1 MQKDSVM
8 CAEVHSSDLFNYA
21 LLRPLKERNAPDS
34 LKIVSGYASYAMAS
48 RHVIES
54 RTLGRRLDV
63 DLVYGMAGV
72 DGVSKANHLGF
83 LSLAEHREFQYD
95 GTFRCS
101 YVMRPKSVHS
111 KVYVWCRDGIP
122 VKAFIGSANYTESGF
137 ALVGRTETLAECD
150 PTSALDF
157 FNGVK
162 ETAIPCQSAD
172 RDADFSPRTRG
183 GEIPAD
189 FSHALEVE
197 TDEASPYRGCL
208 KVVIPLINRKGN
220 LGDGSGLNWGVMADG
235 TPRLAKKGKAN
246 SFRNPNE
253 AYIRVPKKI
262 AMTGFFPEY
271 NANARRR
278 EEQKRFT
285 VVTDDGEV
293 FSCVRTSGGFG
304 KEIETPQD
312 NSELGRYFR
321 KRLGLP
327 DGAYVDVMA
336 MKRHGR
342 FDVTFYKIDEESY
355 AMDFSPKRLR
365 SAARAKRC

>member
-1 MQKDSVM
+1 MQEAAVM
-8 CAEVHSSDLFNYA
+8 NTEVHSSGLFDYA
-21 LLRPLKERNAPDS
+21 LLRPLMESNAPDS

-54 RTLGRRLDV
+54 RTLGKRLDI

-72 DGVSKANHLGF
+72 DGVSRANHLGF
-83 LSLAEHREFQYD
+83 LSLAEHGEFQYD

-111 KVYVWCRDGIP
+111 KVYVWCRGGAP
-122 VKAFIGSANYTESGF
+122 FKAFIGSANYTESGF
-137 ALVGRTETLAECD
+137 ALAGRTETLSECD
-150 PTSALDF
+150 PISALDF
-157 FNGVK
+157 FNVVK
-162 ETAIPCQSAD
+162 RGAISCQAAD
-172 RDADFSPRTRG
+172 RDANFSPRTRG
-183 GEIPAD
+183 AEIPAD

-208 KVVIPLINRKGN
+208 KVVIPLINRNGN
-220 LGDGSGLNWGVMADG
+220 LGEGSGLNWGVMSDG
-235 TPRLAKKGKAN
+235 TPRLANRRDAN
-246 SFRNPNE
+246 SLRNPNE

-293 FSCVRTSGGFG
+293 FSCVRASGGFG

-327 DGAYVDVMA
+327 DGAYVDVAA

-342 FDVTFYKIDEESY
+342 FDITFYKIDEESY
-355 AMDFSPKRLR
+355 AMDFSPKRQGRALR
-365 SAARAKRC
+365 TKR